1 MSDRNPIFD
10 INRLAVIGAVLTLL
24 GDFIAL
30 LITYQDYCEG
40 LNNKNDNSDSGTP
53 VFPQFRRR

>member
-1 MSDRNPIFD
+1 MSNRNSAFD

-30 LITYQDYCEG
+30 IILYKQYCEG
-40 LNNKNDNSDSGTP
+40 LDQERGSSASADR
-53 VFPQFRRR
+53 FLI

>member
-1 MSDRNPIFD
+1 MSNRDPAFD

-30 LITYQDYCEG
+30 LIVYKVYCEG
-40 LNNKNDNSDSGTP
+40 LNQKSGDSAS
-53 VFPQFRRR
+53 VNRFLI